1 MNKLL
6 QTLNRLITSGEYERI
21 RRIVEYRIKEFKRI
35 GYSSIDRIFIE
46 LSYCIL
52 TANYRADKTIK
63 IQRKIW
69 MGFLEWDKEKLS
81 RELRSLGYRFPDTRA
96 DYIVDAREK
105 LDLIKNIIE
114 DNADEKIKRMK
125 LKMEIRGL
133 GLKESSHFLRNI
145 GCDNLAIIDRHILK
159 ILKRYNM
166 IDNKISINNRK
177 IYETLESMLFKIAN
191 SLNTTLSHLDLYLW
205 YLSTKTIMK

>member
-6 QTLNRLITSGEYERI
+6 QTLNRLITSEEYERI
-21 RRIVEYRIKEFKRI
+21 RRIIEYRIREFKRI

-96 DYIVDAREK
+96 GYIVEAREK
-105 LDLIKNIIE
+105 LDLIKEIIE
-114 DNADEKIKRMK
+114 DNVSEKIKRMK
-125 LKMEIRGL
+125 LKNKIRGL

-145 GCDNLAIIDRHILK
+145 GYDNLAIIDRHILK
-159 ILKRYNM
+159 ILKRYSL
-166 IDNKISINNRK
+166 IDSKISVNNWK
-177 IYETLESMLFKIAN
+177 TYENLENILLMTAN
-191 SLNTTLSHLDLYLW
+191 SLNTTLSRLDLYLW